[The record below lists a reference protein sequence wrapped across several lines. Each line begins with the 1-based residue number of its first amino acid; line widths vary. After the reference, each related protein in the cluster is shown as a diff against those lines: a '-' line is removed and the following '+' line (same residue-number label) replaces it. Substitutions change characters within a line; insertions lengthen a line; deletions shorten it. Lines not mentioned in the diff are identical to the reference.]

1 MSKILG
7 YGEDALTLWALK
19 RHVSTILNHFK
30 DSSSPSDCL
39 VFYRPSFG
47 RHAKENSSVFGEFDA
62 IVASP
67 QNIYLVESK
76 WDNLVESKKDE
87 LVIRREQLMRHQI
100 FTWYLTHWKKKYSN
114 KWADFIEEQQSTF
127 NFGRKAIAPANSLLA
142 KNLEFV
148 LDKLLERCGAFSS
161 DNNVK
166 NILLFFYRG
175 KSRAPL
181 KINEAFTPI
190 GIDYGKEVLGNYV
203 LL

>member
-1 MSKILG
+1 MSEILG

-19 RHVSTILNHFK
+19 RRVSTILNHFR
-30 DSSSPSDCL
+30 DTSSPSDCL

-76 WDNLVESKKDE
+76 WDNLVESKKDK

-100 FTWYLTHWKKKYSN
+100 FTWYLAHWKKKYSN

-127 NFGRKAIAPANSLLA
+127 NFGRKTIAPANSLLA

-148 LDKLLERCGAFSS
+148 LSKVLERCRAFSCE
-161 DNNVK
+161 NNVK

-175 KSRAPL
+175 KTRAPL
-181 KINEAFTPI
+181 KINEAFTLI
-190 GIDYGKEVLGNYV
+190 AIDYGKEAPSNFISL
-203 LL
+203 

>member
-7 YGEDALTLWALK
+7 YGEDALTMWAL
-19 RHVSTILNHFK
+19 RQHVSTILNRFK

-47 RHAKENSSVFGEFDA
+47 RRARENSSVFGEFDA
-62 IVASP
+62 IIASP
-67 QNIYLVESK
+67 QNIYLIESK
-76 WDNLVESKKDE
+76 WDNLVESKKNE
-87 LVIRREQLMRHQI
+87 IVIRREQLMRHQI

-114 KWADFIEEQQSTF
+114 EWVEFIEEQQSTF
-127 NFGRKAIAPANSLLA
+127 NFRRRTIAPANSLLA

-148 LDKLLERCGAFSS
+148 LSKLLECCKAFSS

-175 KSRAPL
+175 KSRVPV
-181 KINEAFTPI
+181 KIKAFTPI
-190 GIDYGKEVLGNYV
+190 AIDYGKEGPSNFISL
-203 LL
+203 

>member
-1 MSKILG
+1 MSEILG

-19 RHVSTILNHFK
+19 RRLSAILNHFK

-62 IVASP
+62 IIASP

-87 LVIRREQLMRHQI
+87 FVIRRQQQTRHQI
-100 FTWYLTHWKKKYSN
+100 FKWYLTHWKKKYAN

-127 NFGRKAIAPANSLLA
+127 NFGRKTIAPVDSLLA

-148 LDKLLERCGAFSS
+148 LNKLLERCGAFSS
-161 DNNVK
+161 ENNVK

-190 GIDYGKEVLGNYV
+190 AIDYGKEAPSNFISL
-203 LL
+203 